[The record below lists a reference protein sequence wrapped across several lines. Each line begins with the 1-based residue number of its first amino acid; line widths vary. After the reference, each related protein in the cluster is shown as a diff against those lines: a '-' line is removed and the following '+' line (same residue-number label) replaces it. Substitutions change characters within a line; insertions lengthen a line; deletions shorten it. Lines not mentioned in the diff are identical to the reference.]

1 MSDVFIILIIISLF
15 ICLSELKQMKRVKKD
30 DDKAYQLIISDLI
43 HSREV
48 KPIEDETIDNEFYRI
63 ENRVKLL
70 IQLIIELVLVGYMDS
85 KWEDMGKVPKIII
98 AIQLLFIAFTI
109 FWRSICA
116 LKEMRKDS

>member
-30 DDKAYQLIISDLI
+30 DDKAYKLIISDLI

-85 KWEDMGKVPKIII
+85 KWEDMGKVQKIII
-98 AIQLLFIAFTI
+98 AIHLLFIAFTI

>member
-1 MSDVFIILIIISLF
+1 MF

-30 DDKAYQLIISDLI
+30 DDKAYKLIISDLI

-85 KWEDMGKVPKIII
+85 KWEDMGKVQKIII